1 MNWAKSKVL
10 LPWAIRSSKKLN
22 CFRCN
27 TFLIKLDCL
36 TWKSA
41 DVLVAN
47 KKDKSLSIFLLVK
60 AV

>member
-47 KKDKSLSIFLLVK
+47 KKIKVCQFFFIS
-60 AV
+60 